1 MKITTETKVGLF
13 TVVAVGIFLYMTF
26 HIGVFRFNANSYRKQ
41 KVYFS
46 DMSGLAKK
54 ADVKIAGVKV
64 GWVSR
69 IDLAPK
75 DQDKG
80 YNACAE
86 IMVSKEYVLH
96 EDAYAVVRQDGLLGV
111 KFLEVVPGDPLSPKL
126 SYGAAFGKTGTP
138 GAAVDD
144 IMQQF
149 RMVATNLND
158 ITQSV
163 RDSLFEQNGKAR
175 MGDIMQDVHV
185 AAERI
190 ANFSTTVDRLMTS
203 NENDVDGIIKDL
215 RAVTAEMKETL
226 PLVRDDFH
234 RLTSKLTDET
244 LPGFNKGVEKIT
256 QVFDGDFGSVAR
268 KLEVAMDSLEEA
280 ALQTRDG
287 FRSIGLVADKIND
300 GKGLVGKL
308 VNEDQTYNDLKVAI
322 QGLKNYFSKAESLA
336 IVVDSHGESMY
347 APAENFELK
356 DTKGYFD
363 VRVHTNDEH
372 FYTVQLMGSMK
383 GKIRRTI
390 INNVYKDEQGNI
402 ISQGKLFANL
412 PQADQW
418 QKFAYAS
425 QIESITR
432 ERDTTK
438 YGFQFGKIFND
449 VAFRFGLF
457 ESTFGC
463 GIDYNIPF
471 GTDDLRWVTSFEVF
485 DLRGRDRL
493 DDQRPHFKWIN
504 RVFVLRNLYFNFGA
518 DDFISRH
525 NANAFFGVGIRF
537 ADDDLKYF
545 LAKFGV
551 GSTGMS

>member
-1 MKITTETKVGLF
+1 MTTETKVGLF
-13 TVVAVGIFLYMTF
+13 TIAAVGIFIYMTF

-46 DMSGLAKK
+46 DVSGLAKK

-69 IDLAPK
+69 IDLAPNTAGS
-75 DQDKG
+75 G
-80 YNACAE
+80 YTACAE
-86 IMVSKEYVLH
+86 MMVSKEYVLH

-126 SYGAAFGKTGTP
+126 SYGAALGKSGTP

-149 RMVATNLND
+149 KMVASNLND
-158 ITQSV
+158 ITHSV
-163 RDSLFEQNGKAR
+163 KDSLFSQNGQAR
-175 MGDIMQDVHV
+175 MTDIMQDVH
-185 AAERI
+185 AAAKRI
-190 ANFSTTVDRLMTS
+190 ANFSTTIDRLMTS
-203 NENDVDGIIKDL
+203 SEDDVQGMIKDL
-215 RAVTAEMKETL
+215 RSVAAEMKESL
-226 PLVRDDFH
+226 PLVREDIH
-234 RLTSKLTDET
+234 RLASKLTDET
-244 LPGFNKGVEKIT
+244 LPDFSKGIEKIT

-268 KLEVAMDSLEEA
+268 KLEVAMDSIEEA

-287 FRSIGLVADKIND
+287 FRSIGSVADKIND

-308 VNEDQTYNDLKVAI
+308 INEDQTYNDLKVAI

-336 IVVDSHGESMY
+336 IVVDSHAESMY
-347 APAENFELK
+347 SPAENFELK
-356 DTKGYFD
+356 DSKGYFD

-383 GKIRRTI
+383 GRIRRNLERKT
-390 INNVYKDEQGNI
+390 YKNENGDI
-402 ISQGKLFANL
+402 LSQEKLFVNL
-412 PQADQW
+412 PAEQQW
-418 QKFAYAS
+418 QRIVYAP
-425 QIESITR
+425 QVETIVQ
-432 ERDTTK
+432 ERDATK
-438 YGFQFGKIFND
+438 YGFQFGKIFSD
-449 VAFRFGLF
+449 VALRFGLF
-457 ESTFGC
+457 ESSFGC

-471 GTDDLRWVTSFEVF
+471 GTDDLRWVTSFEIF
-485 DLRGRDRL
+485 DIRGRDRL
-493 DDQRPHFKWIN
+493 DDQRPHLKWIN
-504 RVFVLRNLYFNFGA
+504 RVFVLRNLYFDFGA

-525 NANAFFGVGIRF
+525 NANAFFGVGLRF